1 MPRPKGGLGRGL
13 EALLPAAPP
22 ETDTA
27 ADDAAVQL
35 LDVDAIDPNPQ
46 QPRRTFDEEEL
57 QELQDSIAEHGVLQP
72 VLVARVPGSSRYQLI
87 AGERRWQAARRADL
101 TQVPAVV
108 REVTADEYLILALV
122 ENLQRT
128 DLNPLE
134 AAAAFR
140 QLIHDFGLT
149 QEEVARQ
156 TGRSRMSVSN
166 TIRLLNLSAEIKD
179 YLVQGQLTEG
189 HARAL
194 LGAPSPA
201 DQRELAERVI
211 AEGLSV
217 RQVEELVRRLREA
230 AGRRSRAHP
239 APSKS
244 PELTDLEGRLEQILG
259 TRVEIVQRRGGRQGG
274 RLVFHY
280 FSDEQLTAL
289 CDHLLDDAD

>member
-13 EALLPAAPP
+13 EALLPAAP
-22 ETDTA
+22 EEMA
-27 ADDAAVQL
+27 ADDPAVQL

-46 QPRRTFDEEEL
+46 QPRRSFDEEGL

-72 VLVARVPGSSRYQLI
+72 VLVGRVPGSSRYQLI
-87 AGERRWQAARRADL
+87 AGERRWQAARRAGL
-101 TQVPAVV
+101 AQVPAVI
-108 REVTADEYLILALV
+108 REVTGDEYLILALV

-134 AAAAFR
+134 AGAAFR

-156 TGRSRMSVSN
+156 TGRSRMAVSN
-166 TIRLLNLSAEIKD
+166 TMRLLNLSTEIKD
-179 YLVQGQLTEG
+179 YLLQGKLTEG

-194 LGAPSPA
+194 LGASSPA
-201 DQRELAERVI
+201 DQHELAERVI

-230 AGRRSRAHP
+230 AGRRSRSHP
-239 APSKS
+239 TPTKS
-244 PELTDLEGRLEQILG
+244 PELADIEGRLEQLLG
-259 TRVEIVQRRGGRQGG
+259 TRVEVVQRRGGRQGG

>member
-13 EALLPAAPP
+13 EALLPAAP
-22 ETDTA
+22 EEMA
-27 ADDAAVQL
+27 ADDPAVQF

-46 QPRRTFDEEEL
+46 QPRRSFDEEGL

-72 VLVARVPGSSRYQLI
+72 VLVGRVPGSSRYQLI
-87 AGERRWQAARRADL
+87 AGERRWQAARRAGL
-101 TQVPAVV
+101 AQVPAVI
-108 REVTADEYLILALV
+108 REVTGDEYLILALV

-134 AAAAFR
+134 AGAAFR

-156 TGRSRMSVSN
+156 TGRSRMAVSN
-166 TIRLLNLSAEIKD
+166 TMRLLNLSTEIKD
-179 YLVQGQLTEG
+179 YLLQGQLTEG

-201 DQRELAERVI
+201 DQHELAERVI

-230 AGRRSRAHP
+230 AGRRSRSHP
-239 APSKS
+239 TPTKS
-244 PELTDLEGRLEQILG
+244 PELADIEGRLEQLLG

>member
-13 EALLPAAPP
+13 EALLPAAP
-22 ETDTA
+22 EEMA
-27 ADDAAVQL
+27 ADDAAVQF

-46 QPRRTFDEEEL
+46 QPRRSFDEEEL

-72 VLVARVPGSSRYQLI
+72 VLVGRVPGSSRYQLI
-87 AGERRWQAARRADL
+87 AGERRWQAARRAGL
-101 TQVPAVV
+101 AQVPAVI
-108 REVTADEYLILALV
+108 REVTGDEYLILALV

-134 AAAAFR
+134 AGAAFR

-156 TGRSRMSVSN
+156 TGRSRMAVSN
-166 TIRLLNLSAEIKD
+166 TMRLLNLSTEIKD
-179 YLVQGQLTEG
+179 YLLQGKLTEG

-194 LGAPSPA
+194 LGASSPA
-201 DQRELAERVI
+201 DQHELAERVI

-230 AGRRSRAHP
+230 AGRRSRSHP
-239 APSKS
+239 TPTKS
-244 PELTDLEGRLEQILG
+244 PELADIEGRLEQLLG
-259 TRVEIVQRRGGRQGG
+259 TRVEVVQRRGGRQGG

>member
-22 ETDTA
+22 ETETA
-27 ADDAAVQL
+27 ADDAAVQF

-46 QPRRTFDEEEL
+46 QPRRSFDEAEL

-72 VLVARVPGSSRYQLI
+72 VLVARVSGSLRYQLI
-87 AGERRWQAARRADL
+87 AGERRWQAARRAGL
-101 TQVPAVV
+101 AQVPAVV
-108 REVTADEYLILALV
+108 REVTGDEYLILALV
-122 ENLQRT
+122 ENLQRA

-156 TGRSRMSVSN
+156 TGRSRMAVSN
-166 TIRLLNLSAEIKD
+166 TMRLLNLSAEIKT
-179 YLVQGQLTEG
+179 YLLQGQLTEG

-201 DQRELAERVI
+201 DQRDLAERAI

-230 AGRRSRAHP
+230 AGRQSRAHP
-239 APSKS
+239 APAKS
-244 PELTDLEGRLEQILG
+244 PELTDLEGRLEQLLG

-289 CDHLLDDAD
+289 CDHLLDDTA

>member
-13 EALLPAAPP
+13 EALLPAAP
-22 ETDTA
+22 EEMA
-27 ADDAAVQL
+27 ADDPAVQL

-46 QPRRTFDEEEL
+46 QPRRSFDEEEL
-57 QELQDSIAEHGVLQP
+57 QELQDSITEHGVLQP
-72 VLVARVPGSSRYQLI
+72 VLVGRMPGSSRYQLI
-87 AGERRWQAARRADL
+87 AGERRWQAARRAGL
-101 TQVPAVV
+101 AQVPAVI
-108 REVTADEYLILALV
+108 REVTGDEYLILALV

-134 AAAAFR
+134 AGAAFR

-156 TGRSRMSVSN
+156 TGRSRMAVSN
-166 TIRLLNLSAEIKD
+166 TMRLLNLSTEIKD
-179 YLVQGQLTEG
+179 YLLQGKLTEG

-194 LGAPSPA
+194 LGASSPA
-201 DQRELAERVI
+201 DQHELAERVI

-230 AGRRSRAHP
+230 AGRRSRSHP
-239 APSKS
+239 TPTKS
-244 PELTDLEGRLEQILG
+244 PELADIEGRLEQLLG
-259 TRVEIVQRRGGRQGG
+259 TRVEVVQRRGGRQGG

>member
-13 EALLPAAPP
+13 EALLPAAP
-22 ETDTA
+22 EEMA
-27 ADDAAVQL
+27 ADDPAVQL

-46 QPRRTFDEEEL
+46 QPRRSFDEEEL
-57 QELQDSIAEHGVLQP
+57 QELQDSITEHGVLQP
-72 VLVARVPGSSRYQLI
+72 VLVGRMPGSSRYQLI
-87 AGERRWQAARRADL
+87 AGERRWQAARRAGL
-101 TQVPAVV
+101 AQVPAVI
-108 REVTADEYLILALV
+108 REVTGDEYLILALV

-134 AAAAFR
+134 AGAAFR

-156 TGRSRMSVSN
+156 TGRSRMAVSN
-166 TIRLLNLSAEIKD
+166 TMRLLNLSTEIKD
-179 YLVQGQLTEG
+179 YLLQGKLTEG

-194 LGAPSPA
+194 LGASSPA
-201 DQRELAERVI
+201 DQHGLAERVI

-230 AGRRSRAHP
+230 AGRRSRSHP
-239 APSKS
+239 TPTKS
-244 PELTDLEGRLEQILG
+244 PELADIEGRLEQLLG
-259 TRVEIVQRRGGRQGG
+259 TRVEVVQRRGGRQGG

>member
-1 MPRPKGGLGRGL
+1 MRRSYKNCKTPS
-13 EALLPAAPP
+13 
-22 ETDTA
+22 
-27 ADDAAVQL
+27 
-35 LDVDAIDPNPQ
+35 PNTVFFQ
-46 QPRRTFDEEEL
+46 
-57 QELQDSIAEHGVLQP
+57 A
-72 VLVARVPGSSRYQLI
+72 VLVGRVPGSSRYQLI
-87 AGERRWQAARRADL
+87 AGERRWQAARRAGL
-101 TQVPAVV
+101 AQVPAVV
-108 REVTADEYLILALV
+108 REVTGDEYLILALV

-134 AAAAFR
+134 AGAAFR

-156 TGRSRMSVSN
+156 TGRSRMAVSN
-166 TIRLLNLSAEIKD
+166 TMRLLNLSDK
-179 YLVQGQLTEG
+179 VQEDLRRGKLTEG

-194 LGAPSPA
+194 LGASSPA

-230 AGRRSRAHP
+230 AGRRSRSHP

-244 PELTDLEGRLEQILG
+244 PELADLEGRLEQLLG
-259 TRVEIVQRRGGRQGG
+259 TRVEIVQRRGGRQGGRQGG

>member
-22 ETDTA
+22 ETETA

-87 AGERRWQAARRADL
+87 AGERRWQAARRANL
-101 TQVPAVV
+101 AQVPAVV
-108 REVTADEYLILALV
+108 REVTRDEYLILALV

-134 AAAAFR
+134 AGAAFR

-156 TGRSRMSVSN
+156 TGRSRMAVSN
-166 TIRLLNLSAEIKD
+166 TMRLLNLSEEI
-179 YLVQGQLTEG
+179 QGL
-189 HARAL
+189 
-194 LGAPSPA
+194 PP
-201 DQRELAERVI
+201 
-211 AEGLSV
+211 
-217 RQVEELVRRLREA
+217 
-230 AGRRSRAHP
+230 SRAN
-239 APSKS
+239 
-244 PELTDLEGRLEQILG
+244 
-259 TRVEIVQRRGGRQGG
+259 
-274 RLVFHY
+274 
-280 FSDEQLTAL
+280 
-289 CDHLLDDAD
+289 

>member
-13 EALLPAAPP
+13 EALLPAAP
-22 ETDTA
+22 EDTDTD
-27 ADDAAVQL
+27 ADAAAVQL
-35 LDVDAIDPNPQ
+35 LDVDTIDPNPQ
-46 QPRRTFDEEEL
+46 QPRQTFDEEEL
-57 QELQDSIAEHGVLQP
+57 QELQDSIAEHGILQP
-72 VLVARVPGSSRYQLI
+72 VLVGRAPGSSRYQLI
-87 AGERRWQAARRADL
+87 AGERRWQAARRAGL
-101 TQVPAVV
+101 AQVPAII
-108 REVTADEYLILALV
+108 REVTSDEYLILALV

-134 AAAAFR
+134 AGAAFQ

-156 TGRSRMSVSN
+156 TGRSRMAVSN
-166 TIRLLNLSAEIKD
+166 TMRLLNLSAEIKD
-179 YLVQGQLTEG
+179 YLLQGQLTEG

-201 DQRELAERVI
+201 VQRELAERVI

-230 AGRRSRAHP
+230 AGRRSRSQA
-239 APSKS
+239 APPKS
-244 PELTDLEGRLEQILG
+244 PELADLEGRLEQLLG
-259 TRVEIVQRRGGRQGG
+259 TRVEIVQRRGRQQGG

-289 CDHLLDDAD
+289 CDHLLDDD

>member
-13 EALLPAAPP
+13 EALLPAAP
-22 ETDTA
+22 EEAA
-27 ADDAAVQL
+27 ADDAAVQF

-46 QPRRTFDEEEL
+46 QPRRSFDEEGL

-72 VLVARVPGSSRYQLI
+72 VLVGRVPGSSRYQLI
-87 AGERRWQAARRADL
+87 AGERRWQAARRAGL
-101 TQVPAVV
+101 AQVPAVI
-108 REVTADEYLILALV
+108 REVTGDEYLILALV

-134 AAAAFR
+134 AGAAFR

-156 TGRSRMSVSN
+156 TGRSRMAVSN
-166 TIRLLNLSAEIKD
+166 TMRLLNLSTEIKD
-179 YLVQGQLTEG
+179 YLLQGKLTEG

-194 LGAPSPA
+194 LGASSPA
-201 DQRELAERVI
+201 DQHELAERVI

-230 AGRRSRAHP
+230 AGRRSRSHP
-239 APSKS
+239 TPTKS
-244 PELTDLEGRLEQILG
+244 PELADIEGRLEQLLG
-259 TRVEIVQRRGGRQGG
+259 TRVEVVQRRGGRQGG

>member
-27 ADDAAVQL
+27 ADDAAVQF

-46 QPRRTFDEEEL
+46 QPRRSFDEEEL

-72 VLVARVPGSSRYQLI
+72 VLVARVSGSLRYQLI
-87 AGERRWQAARRADL
+87 AGERRWQAARRAGL
-101 TQVPAVV
+101 AQVPAVV
-108 REVTADEYLILALV
+108 REVTGDEYLILALV
-122 ENLQRT
+122 ENLQRA

-156 TGRSRMSVSN
+156 TGRSRMAVSN
-166 TIRLLNLSAEIKD
+166 TMRLLNLSAEIKT
-179 YLVQGQLTEG
+179 YLIQGQLTEG

-201 DQRELAERVI
+201 DQRDLAERAI

-230 AGRRSRAHP
+230 AGRQSRAHP
-239 APSKS
+239 APAKS
-244 PELTDLEGRLEQILG
+244 PELTDLEGRLEQLLG

-289 CDHLLDDAD
+289 CDHLLDDTA

>member
-13 EALLPAAPP
+13 EALLPAAP
-22 ETDTA
+22 EETA
-27 ADDAAVQL
+27 ADDPAVQL

-46 QPRRTFDEEEL
+46 QPRRSFDEEEL
-57 QELQDSIAEHGVLQP
+57 QELQDSITEHGVLQP
-72 VLVARVPGSSRYQLI
+72 VLVGRMPGSSRYQLI
-87 AGERRWQAARRADL
+87 AGERRWQAARRAGL
-101 TQVPAVV
+101 AQVPAVI
-108 REVTADEYLILALV
+108 REVTGDEYLILALV

-134 AAAAFR
+134 AGAAFR

-156 TGRSRMSVSN
+156 TGRSRMAVSN
-166 TIRLLNLSAEIKD
+166 TMRLLNLSTEIKD
-179 YLVQGQLTEG
+179 YLLQGKLTEG

-194 LGAPSPA
+194 LGASSPA
-201 DQRELAERVI
+201 DQHELAERVI

-230 AGRRSRAHP
+230 AGRRSRSHP
-239 APSKS
+239 TPTKS
-244 PELTDLEGRLEQILG
+244 PELADIEGRLEQLLG
-259 TRVEIVQRRGGRQGG
+259 TRVEVVQRRGGRQGG

>member
-13 EALLPAAPP
+13 EALLPAAP
-22 ETDTA
+22 EEAA

-46 QPRRTFDEEEL
+46 QPRRSFDEEEL
-57 QELQDSIAEHGVLQP
+57 QELQDSITEHGVLQP
-72 VLVARVPGSSRYQLI
+72 VLVGRMPGSSRYQLI
-87 AGERRWQAARRADL
+87 AGERRWQAARRAGL
-101 TQVPAVV
+101 AQVPAVI
-108 REVTADEYLILALV
+108 REVTGDEYLILALV

-134 AAAAFR
+134 AGAAFR

-156 TGRSRMSVSN
+156 TGRSRMAVSN
-166 TIRLLNLSAEIKD
+166 TMRLLNLSTEIKD
-179 YLVQGQLTEG
+179 YLLQGKLTEG

-194 LGAPSPA
+194 LGASSPA
-201 DQRELAERVI
+201 DQHELAERVI

-230 AGRRSRAHP
+230 AGRRSRSHP
-239 APSKS
+239 TPTKS
-244 PELTDLEGRLEQILG
+244 PELADIEGRLEQLLG
-259 TRVEIVQRRGGRQGG
+259 TRVEVVQRRGGRQGG

>member
-13 EALLPAAPP
+13 EALLPAAP
-22 ETDTA
+22 EEAA
-27 ADDAAVQL
+27 ADDAAVQF

-46 QPRRTFDEEEL
+46 QPRRSFDEEEL

-72 VLVARVPGSSRYQLI
+72 VLVGRVPGSSRYQLI
-87 AGERRWQAARRADL
+87 AGERRWQAARRAGL
-101 TQVPAVV
+101 AQVPAVI
-108 REVTADEYLILALV
+108 REVTGDEYLILALV

-134 AAAAFR
+134 AGAAFR

-156 TGRSRMSVSN
+156 TGRSRMAVSN
-166 TIRLLNLSAEIKD
+166 TMRLLNLSTEIKD
-179 YLVQGQLTEG
+179 YLLQGKLTEG

-194 LGAPSPA
+194 LGASSPA
-201 DQRELAERVI
+201 DQHELAERVI

-230 AGRRSRAHP
+230 AGRRSRSHP
-239 APSKS
+239 TPTKS
-244 PELTDLEGRLEQILG
+244 PELADIEGRLEQLLG
-259 TRVEIVQRRGGRQGG
+259 TRVEVVQRRGGRQGG

>member
-13 EALLPAAPP
+13 EALLPAVP
-22 ETDTA
+22 EDTA

-46 QPRRTFDEEEL
+46 QPRRTFEEEEL

-72 VLVARVPGSSRYQLI
+72 VLVGRTPGSSRYQLI
-87 AGERRWQAARRADL
+87 AGERRWQAARRAGL
-101 TQVPAVV
+101 TQVPAII
-108 REVTADEYLILALV
+108 REVTRDEYLILALV

-134 AAAAFR
+134 AGAAFQ
-140 QLIHDFGLT
+140 QLIHEFDLT

-156 TGRSRMSVSN
+156 TGRSRMAVSN
-166 TIRLLNLSAEIKD
+166 TMRLLNLPTEIKS
-179 YLVQGQLTEG
+179 YLLQGQLTEG

-201 DQRELAERVI
+201 DQRALAERVI
-211 AEGLSV
+211 AEELSV

-230 AGRRSRAHP
+230 AGRRSRSQH

-244 PELTDLEGRLEQILG
+244 PALTDLEGRLEQILG

-289 CDHLLDDAD
+289 CDHLLASD

>member
-13 EALLPAAPP
+13 EALLPAAP
-22 ETDTA
+22 EEMA
-27 ADDAAVQL
+27 ADDPAVQL

-46 QPRRTFDEEEL
+46 QPRRSFDEEEL
-57 QELQDSIAEHGVLQP
+57 QELQDSITEHGVLQP
-72 VLVARVPGSSRYQLI
+72 VLVGRMPGSSRYQLI
-87 AGERRWQAARRADL
+87 AGERRWQAARRAGL
-101 TQVPAVV
+101 AQVPAVI
-108 REVTADEYLILALV
+108 REVTGDEYLILALV

-134 AAAAFR
+134 AGAAFR

-156 TGRSRMSVSN
+156 TGRSRMAVSN
-166 TIRLLNLSAEIKD
+166 TMRLLNLSTEIKD
-179 YLVQGQLTEG
+179 YLLQGKLTEG

-194 LGAPSPA
+194 LGASSPA
-201 DQRELAERVI
+201 DQHELAERVI

-230 AGRRSRAHP
+230 AGRRSRSHP
-239 APSKS
+239 TPTKS
-244 PELTDLEGRLEQILG
+244 PELADIEGRLEQLLG
-259 TRVEIVQRRGGRQGG
+259 TRVEVVQRRGGRQGG

-289 CDHLLDDAD
+289 CDHLLDDAG

>member
-13 EALLPAAPP
+13 EALLPAAP
-22 ETDTA
+22 EEAA
-27 ADDAAVQL
+27 ADDAAVQF

-46 QPRRTFDEEEL
+46 QPRRSFDEEGL

-72 VLVARVPGSSRYQLI
+72 VLVGRVPGSSRYQLI
-87 AGERRWQAARRADL
+87 AGERRWQAARRAGL
-101 TQVPAVV
+101 AQVPAVI
-108 REVTADEYLILALV
+108 REVTGDEYLILALV

-134 AAAAFR
+134 AGAAFR

-156 TGRSRMSVSN
+156 TGRSRMAVSN
-166 TIRLLNLSAEIKD
+166 TMRLLNLSTEIKD
-179 YLVQGQLTEG
+179 YLLQGQLTEG

-201 DQRELAERVI
+201 DQHELAERVI

-230 AGRRSRAHP
+230 AGRRSRSHP
-239 APSKS
+239 TPTKS
-244 PELTDLEGRLEQILG
+244 PELADIEGRLEQLLG

>member
-13 EALLPAAPP
+13 AALLPAAPA
-22 ETDTA
+22 DTA

-35 LDVDAIDPNPQ
+35 LDVDAIDPNPH
-46 QPRRTFDEEEL
+46 QPRRTLDEEEL

-72 VLVARVPGSSRYQLI
+72 VLVGRVPGSSRYQLI
-87 AGERRWQAARRADL
+87 AGERRWQAARRAGL
-101 TQVPAVV
+101 AQVPAVV
-108 REVTADEYLILALV
+108 REVTSDEYLILALV
-122 ENLQRT
+122 ENLQRA

-149 QEEVARQ
+149 QEAVARQ
-156 TGRSRMSVSN
+156 TGRSRMAVSN
-166 TIRLLNLSAEIKD
+166 TIRLLNLSAEIKT
-179 YLVQGQLTEG
+179 YLLQGQLTEG

-201 DQRELAERVI
+201 DQRDLAERVI

-230 AGRRSRAHP
+230 AGGRSRSHP
-239 APSKS
+239 DPPKA
-244 PELTDLEGRLEQILG
+244 PELADIEGRLEQLLG
-259 TRVEIVQRRGGRQGG
+259 TRVEIVQRRGQRQGG

>member
-22 ETDTA
+22 ETETA
-27 ADDAAVQL
+27 ADDAAVQF
-35 LDVDAIDPNPQ
+35 LDIDAIDPNPQ
-46 QPRRTFDEEEL
+46 QPRRSFDEAEL

-72 VLVARVPGSSRYQLI
+72 VLVARVSGSLRYQLI
-87 AGERRWQAARRADL
+87 AGERRWQAARRAGL
-101 TQVPAVV
+101 AQVPAVV
-108 REVTADEYLILALV
+108 REVTGDEYLILALV
-122 ENLQRT
+122 ENLQRA

-156 TGRSRMSVSN
+156 TGRSRMAVSN
-166 TIRLLNLSAEIKD
+166 TMRLLNLSAEIKT
-179 YLVQGQLTEG
+179 YLLQGQLTEG

-201 DQRELAERVI
+201 DQRDLAERVI

-230 AGRRSRAHP
+230 AGRRSRSHP
-239 APSKS
+239 APAKS
-244 PELTDLEGRLEQILG
+244 PELADLEGRLEQLLG

-289 CDHLLDDAD
+289 CDHLLDDTA